1 MKNDDWQTDRK
12 TGHGHSSVSMH
23 AGPKKGGAGKGNWGI
38 VGDDSAAVLGNH
50 HPHSLQASVV
60 HKLGQRTHTPLPR
73 GAPNMTALF
82 SSLSK
87 APPSYQ
93 SPASPA
99 LSPSLCFSIS
109 AHAPHSFLLDK

>member
-12 TGHGHSSVSMH
+12 AGHGHSSVSMH

-60 HKLGQRTHTPLPR
+60 HKLGQRTHTPFPR

-99 LSPSLCFSIS
+99 LSPPLCFSIS
-109 AHAPHSFLLDK
+109 AHAPHSFLLD